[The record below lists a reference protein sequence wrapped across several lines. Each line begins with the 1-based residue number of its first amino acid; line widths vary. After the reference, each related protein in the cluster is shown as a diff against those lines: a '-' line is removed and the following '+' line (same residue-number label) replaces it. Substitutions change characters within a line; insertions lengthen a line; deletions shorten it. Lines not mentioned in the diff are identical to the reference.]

1 MYKLNFLQNPVVQ
14 NITLSKDIALE
25 PLKSNEKVEDFI
37 KSLKAKFSFSSLN
50 TFSFT
55 KDGFLSMMLNLDGK
69 LQVSL
74 GESQAIVDAALEY
87 KNLGFDIEF
96 ISLQKNGHVNYEDIK
111 ECDYIFISSYVMD
124 TYVKTDLEKVKKTIK
139 CKSNLKY

>member
-55 KDGFLSMMLNLDGK
+55 KDGFFY
-69 LQVSL
+69 Q
-74 GESQAIVDAALEY
+74 
-87 KNLGFDIEF
+87 
-96 ISLQKNGHVNYEDIK
+96 
-111 ECDYIFISSYVMD
+111 
-124 TYVKTDLEKVKKTIK
+124 
-139 CKSNLKY
+139 